1 MKKIIGIG
9 NALVD
14 NIVSIKDDTIIKQYN
29 LPRGGMEMID
39 TETAKS
45 LHQTLANFSQTTAS
59 GGSTANTM
67 HGVARLGGIVGY
79 VGKIGK
85 DSLGQ
90 FFRNDLKQ
98 SGIDAHLIETDT
110 PTGIAITLMT
120 PDSERTFATYLGAAC
135 ELKSE
140 DIQPEMFHGYDMVH
154 VEGYLCFNTE
164 LTFKILDVV
173 QKLGLK
179 ISMDLASYNLVEL
192 QLDFFKTVLKN
203 YVDIIF
209 ANEDEARAFT
219 GQADPKK
226 ALEILAEY
234 CEIAVVKIG
243 AKGSLSKTGGEIT
256 EIPAFN
262 AKVVDTN
269 GAGDIYAAGFLYGL
283 STGKSILESGKIGA
297 LLASKL
303 VQVVGAKL
311 SDNDWKSL
319 LENELKGI
327 L

>member
-14 NIVSIKDDTIIKQYN
+14 NIVTIKDDAIIKQYN
-29 LPRGGMEMID
+29 LPRGGMQMID
-39 TETAKS
+39 AETAKS
-45 LHQTLANFSQTTAS
+45 LQQTLAAFPQATAS
-59 GGSTANTM
+59 GGSTANTI
-67 HGVARLGGIVGY
+67 HGLARLGGNAAYI
-79 VGKIGK
+79 GKTGK

-98 SGIDAHLIETDT
+98 SCINAHLIETDT

-135 ELKSE
+135 ELKPE
-140 DIQPEMFHGYDMVH
+140 DIQPEMFRGYDMVH

-164 LTFKILDVV
+164 LTFKILDVA
-173 QKLGLK
+173 QNLGLK

-209 ANEDEARAFT
+209 ANEDEVRAFT
-219 GQADPKK
+219 GQTDPKK
-226 ALEILAEY
+226 ALDILAEY
-234 CEIAVVKIG
+234 CEIAIVKIG
-243 AKGSLSKTGGEIT
+243 AKGSLAKTGGEIT
-256 EIPAFN
+256 EIPAFEAN
-262 AKVVDTN
+262 VVDTN

-283 STGKSILESGKIGA
+283 SMGKSILESGKIGA
-297 LLASKL
+297 KLASKL

-311 SDNDWKSL
+311 SDDDWKLL
-319 LENELKGI
+319 LENELGD
-327 L
+327 